1 MLGAHA
7 RAVLAP
13 LFAASAKHGLRVNGV
28 APAFTRSM
36 PRSGPAASI
45 ANSEHARDFPTSC
58 RSSTDFSTSAAEA
71 KFCLP
76 ELVSNSDAAVSASAP
91 RLIVQ
96 QQSSRCLH
104 LCVLQSCPQSH
115 RDGCVRVCG
124 QGRGHVK
131 HTARPPCFPAA
142 LHTLLPHLLHP
153 SPLSPPFCMQTLR
166 ALDTSTR
173 GYRTLPTHRSAAGAA
188 AASGPALLPRARSLA
203 GLWSI
208 GPLGAS
214 MRLMS
219 TDVAAGAPSASTS
232 GTAAQ
237 PLHASSGFDATE
249 PACAWQP
256 PSVVLVKVGDGGK
269 WSTIKLEK
277 LQDMDRSLLLE
288 ALVDS
293 KVFGPDLKDVK
304 ISGCTVDIL
313 KGELPV
319 GVDEPTAAD
328 EAPDKVLEL
337 KGAKKVSAVAESAGT
352 GDQLCIRV
360 RLPGAAPAAKM
371 GELPATR

>member
-1 MLGAHA
+1 
-7 RAVLAP
+7 
-13 LFAASAKHGLRVNGV
+13 
-28 APAFTRSM
+28 
-36 PRSGPAASI
+36 
-45 ANSEHARDFPTSC
+45 
-58 RSSTDFSTSAAEA
+58 
-71 KFCLP
+71 
-76 ELVSNSDAAVSASAP
+76 
-91 RLIVQ
+91 
-96 QQSSRCLH
+96 
-104 LCVLQSCPQSH
+104 
-115 RDGCVRVCG
+115 
-124 QGRGHVK
+124 
-131 HTARPPCFPAA
+131 
-142 LHTLLPHLLHP
+142 
-153 SPLSPPFCMQTLR
+153 MQTLR

-188 AASGPALLPRARSLA
+188 AACGPALRSRARSLA

-219 TDVAAGAPSASTS
+219 TDAAAGAPSASAS

-237 PLHASSGFDATE
+237 LLHASSGSDATE
-249 PACAWQP
+249 PASAWQP

-269 WSTIKLEK
+269 YLPFAVDGLMDKNVST
-277 LQDMDRSLLLE
+277 LLE

-313 KGELPV
+313 KGALPV

-371 GELPATR
+371 GEFSALCCLRHAVRSAGQRFAGPK